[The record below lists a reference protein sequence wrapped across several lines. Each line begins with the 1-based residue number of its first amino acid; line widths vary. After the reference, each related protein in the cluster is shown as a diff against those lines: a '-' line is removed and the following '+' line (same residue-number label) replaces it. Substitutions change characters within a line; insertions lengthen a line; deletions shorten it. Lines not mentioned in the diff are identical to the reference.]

1 MNDRHPFSKKS
12 DSKKSDSKGD
22 LGLTAEDL
30 LHAFDHLRQNRS
42 AKRPS
47 PHKPLMV
54 LLALGRILRGDRR
67 FMAYSDIQGP
77 GTSLIEDYGLNAR
90 QPDPCLPFTH
100 LSGDRAGQGRLWEI
114 RDWDEIQR
122 RLKEDPATREKIEH
136 QSPLMLIRSP
146 SRLKKHDVEAGFTA
160 PVYHLLKG
168 NHRLIFQI
176 ARRLL
181 DKEFPE
187 TLHADILARVGL
199 DEALDEMDHREAIVK
214 RRPRDPRFREEVLV
228 AYGYRCAVCDYN
240 IRLGNTSLGV
250 EAAHIRWHAYRGPD
264 RIDNGL
270 ALCTIHHRA
279 LDNGAIGIDEGMRVM
294 VSDHVNGDRDSCER
308 YFHRF
313 RGKEIHLPYN
323 ADDRP
328 DPDHL
333 EWHLDRV
340 FRSRRRRPLAS
351 EPLP

>member
-1 MNDRHPFSKKS
+1 M
-12 DSKKSDSKGD
+12 
-22 LGLTAEDL
+22 LTAEDL

-54 LLALGRILRGDRR
+54 LLALGRILRGDDR
-67 FMAYSDIQGP
+67 FMSYADIRQP
-77 GTSLIEDYGLNAR
+77 GTSLIRDYGLNAR
-90 QPDPCLPFTH
+90 QPDPCLPFAH
-100 LSGDRAGQGRLWEI
+100 LSGDKAGAGNLWEI

-122 RLKEDPATREKIEH
+122 RLKEDPATREKVKKGK
-136 QSPLMLIRSP
+136 SPLMVIRNP
-146 SRLKKHDVEAGFTA
+146 AWLKRHEVEAGFTA

-168 NHRLIFQI
+168 NHRLILQI

-181 DKEFPE
+181 DKEFPD

-199 DEALDEMDHREAIVK
+199 DDGELRGGVIK
-214 RRPRDPRFREEVLV
+214 RRPRDPKFREEVLI

-240 IRLGNTSLGV
+240 IRLGNTTLGV
-250 EAAHIRWHAYRGPD
+250 EAAHIRWHAQQGPD
-264 RIDNGL
+264 RVDNGL
-270 ALCTIHHRA
+270 ALCTIHHKA
-279 LDNGAIGIDEGMRVM
+279 LDNGAIGIDDGMRVM
-294 VSDHVNGDRDSCER
+294 VSDLVNGDRDSCER

-313 RGKEIHLPYN
+313 RGKEIQLPHN
-323 ADDRP
+323 TDDRP

-351 EPLP
+351 EPLS